1 MSCFVVDDE
10 TIFKIVWGLSE
21 RNKFPPGYTDSAEGK
36 VALANALKAMN
47 IAAYEQ
53 RYSEAPLEQDSYAR
67 GYQEVP
73 RLPIQTPVQFL
84 KTVQAYLYQ
93 CTEGKVLDWPLY
105 QYLDRVVLRSVMME
119 IISNLRE
126 YKDAPWG

>member
-1 MSCFVVDDE
+1 MSCYVVDDE
-10 TIFKIVWGLSE
+10 TIFKIVWGLSD
-21 RNKFPPGYTDSAEGK
+21 RGKIPPGYVDSIEGK

-53 RYSEAPLEQDSYAR
+53 RYGEAPLEHDGYAK

-73 RLPIQTPVQFL
+73 RPCTQTPAQFL

-93 CTEGKVLDWPLY
+93 CAEGNVKDWPLY
-105 QYLDRVVLRSVMME
+105 VYLDRVVLRSVMME

-126 YKDAPWG
+126 YEDAPWG